1 MSLRN
6 NILQV
11 REPERP
17 VCCLTYSHGCGSG
30 MTTRDEY
37 LKFAEECLRLA
48 QQAAD
53 PDTRARLLDMAQAWR
68 ELADKAQNPRAKK
81 DG

>member
-1 MSLRN
+1 MPRVWFD
-6 NILQV
+6 ILA
-11 REPERP
+11 RGDR
-17 VCCLTYSHGCGSG
+17 SG

-37 LKFAEECLRLA
+37 LTFAEECLRLA

-68 ELADKAQNPRAKK
+68 DLAEKAQNPRAKK
-81 DG
+81 A